1 MSFIDLPLDLELIES
16 LANMQLATPTHIQT
30 QAMCSAMPLGDTA
43 EIILT
48 SKLIELLNGEELES
62 VIAHEVA
69 HFYYQ
74 HALYPQANS

>member
-1 MSFIDLPLDLELIES
+1 
-16 LANMQLATPTHIQT
+16 
-30 QAMCSAMPLGDTA
+30 MCSAMPLGDSA

-74 HALYPQANS
+74 HALYPQAKFFHQ